1 MGSLLYQALTS
12 SSLILL
18 GLYHLIFTTLNYL
31 KSPHNY
37 TSKPYHPLPTTSHP
51 RLRPIQLYFIIF
63 SLSIAIL
70 HHLILATDNDPL
82 IKGSTPVHRLTSLQ
96 SASLLFLFLLLS
108 LSLLLPLRL
117 PHEFSFSL
125 LSLLF
130 LLHSSL
136 QTNLSSLQTSSLEAK
151 CDSVSSN
158 LSALASFMCLLL
170 TLFPRLFPADVGLAA
185 SLCLRGFWAL
195 QTGLTLYA
203 DPFIPE
209 GCHRLL
215 DVVNGVEGSTK
226 CDLDES
232 KFRALAILDLAFVVY
247 VMLVM
252 IVVLVV
258 YAVVA
263 SAVGGVRRV
272 GSYESL
278 PTAGSSSPT
287 DSNHIQMKA
296 LAGTQA

>member
-1 MGSLLYQALTS
+1 
-12 SSLILL
+12 
-18 GLYHLIFTTLNYL
+18 
-31 KSPHNY
+31 
-37 TSKPYHPLPTTSHP
+37 
-51 RLRPIQLYFIIF
+51 
-63 SLSIAIL
+63 
-70 HHLILATDNDPL
+70 
-82 IKGSTPVHRLTSLQ
+82 
-96 SASLLFLFLLLS
+96 
-108 LSLLLPLRL
+108 
-117 PHEFSFSL
+117 
-125 LSLLF
+125 
-130 LLHSSL
+130 
-136 QTNLSSLQTSSLEAK
+136 
-151 CDSVSSN
+151 
-158 LSALASFMCLLL
+158 MCLLL
-170 TLFPRLFPADVGLAA
+170 TLFPRLFPADVGLAG
-185 SLCLRGFWAL
+185 SLCLRGLWAL

-203 DPFIPE
+203 EPFIPE

-232 KFRALAILDLAFVVY
+232 KFRALAILDLAFVVH

-272 GSYESL
+272 GSYEAL

>member
-1 MGSLLYQALTS
+1 MGSLLYQALS
-12 SSLILL
+12 STALISL

-31 KSPHNY
+31 KSPHTY
-37 TSKPYHPLPTTSHP
+37 TSKPYHPLPSTNHP

-63 SLSIAIL
+63 SLSIAIF
-70 HHLILATDNDPL
+70 HHLILATDSDPL

-96 SASLLFLFLLLS
+96 SASLLFLFLILS
-108 LSLLLPLRL
+108 ISLLLPLRL
-117 PHEFSFSL
+117 PHDFSFSL

-136 QTNLSSLQTSSLEAK
+136 QTSLSSLQTSSLEAK
-151 CDSVSSN
+151 CDSISST
-158 LSALASFMCLLL
+158 LSALSSFLCLILAC
-170 TLFPRLFPADVGLAA
+170 FPRLYPADAALA
-185 SLCLRGFWAL
+185 STFCLRGLWAL
-195 QTGLTLYA
+195 QTGLILYA
-203 DPFIPE
+203 EPFIPE

-215 DVVNGVEGSTK
+215 DVVNGVEGSTQ

-232 KFRALAILDLAFVVY
+232 KFRALAILDLAFVVH

-252 IVVLVV
+252 IIVLVT
-258 YAVVA
+258 YALVNA
-263 SAVGGVRRV
+263 TVGGVRRV
-272 GSYESL
+272 GSYEAL
-278 PTAGSSSPT
+278 PTSSATPT